1 MKELIVKYL
10 DNKIKSVINASK
22 IDEFDTFS
30 DLENFLSILMDVQ
43 NGVGPYEADEINRN
57 KKLIIRINN
66 KYKILDDDSLK
77 MFLEFIKE
85 LSMRSPS
92 FSSVNYSYVLNCVKK
107 MMDKELFLYDE
118 YERLSKMISKRQK
131 ENEDLTL
138 YKLWFEELKNK
149 FQNDVVITDKAFVD
163 FIFMDK
169 YINDDYKLKLIS
181 NLNEYNKY
189 AIKNYVPI
197 NEEEVR
203 KILMDYGYNINNK
216 SVLLNVSANYTSLTL
231 KKILET
237 IKILNLNF
245 KEDVLSKILSLG
257 TSVST
262 IKEAYKKIKTDK
274 NYSLVATLK
283 IHNFWIDKAY
293 QPGNSKK
300 TKSSITN
307 VSSPVESSVNDDDE
321 AYELNSSEIFET
333 AEYLKKYPFYNSS
346 FDGMKTILKLP
357 VEKLKKRENMF
368 CLYGIDYDDING
380 SMALFTP
387 YGITML
393 DQFIELD
400 LKDYILEHLST
411 LSKPKSLPVIIHNKK
426 IKNESVTTIRN
437 NNEYLIP
444 EVVDAAT
451 KYTSVLSESNLTDL
465 NINQRDNFDEEL
477 TLDEPNKIIPSIYK
491 VPMIKYLEDNY
502 KINDLQYKI
511 GNYLFSRKKV
521 LRVASS
527 LVKEELS
534 LDMFLYIMT
543 YQRIISK
550 NEVDDLENTLKNV
563 FELVKTKSI

>member
-22 IDEFDTFS
+22 IDDFDTFS

-57 KKLIIRINN
+57 KKLIIRINRR
-66 KYKILDDDSLK
+66 YKILDDDVLK
-77 MFLEFIKE
+77 TFIEYIKE
-85 LSMRSPS
+85 LSMKSPS
-92 FSSVNYSYVLNCVKK
+92 FASNNYSYILNCVKK
-107 MMDKELFLYDE
+107 IMDKELFLYDE

-307 VSSPVESSVNDDDE
+307 VSSPVESSKNDDDE

-368 CLYGIDYDDING
+368 RLYGIDSDDING

-411 LSKPKSLPVIIHNKK
+411 LSKPKSLPVIIYNKK

-465 NINQRDNFDEEL
+465 NISQRDNFDEEL

-527 LVKEELS
+527 LIKEELS